1 MTPGPLAGEPVGMAR
16 TGQST
21 ENPRT
26 GDRVKWHLTSAE
38 TGGSLVRA
46 EWWTRPGGG
55 VTFEHVHRDAE
66 ERFEVL
72 SGRMAAEL
80 PGRRIELGPGER
92 IALPPRVPHR
102 WWNAAGEDLHFIV
115 EVDPPGHFEQTIE
128 TLFGLAR
135 EGRVR
140 RDGSPGLLQLAV
152 MAREFGFESYP
163 TTPPLPVL
171 RTAATLLAPLG
182 RALGRRA
189 TYPRF
194 AG

>member
-1 MTPGPLAGEPVGMAR
+1 MPTGPLRRDLLDMATPGH
-16 TGQST
+16 TT

-26 GDRVKWHLTSAE
+26 GERVKWHLTSAE
-38 TGGSLVRA
+38 TEGRLVRA

-72 SGRMAAEL
+72 SGRMSAEL
-80 PGRRIELGPGER
+80 GGRRVDLVARER
-92 IALPPRVPHR
+92 IVLPPRVPHR
-102 WWNAAGEDLHFIV
+102 WWNSGGEDLHFIV
-115 EVDPPGHFEQTIE
+115 EVDPPGHFEETIE

-140 RDGSPGLLQLAV
+140 ADGSPGLLQLAV
-152 MAREFGFESYP
+152 MAREFGLEAYP
-163 TTPPLPVL
+163 TSPPLPVL
-171 RTAATLLAPLG
+171 RAATALLAPVG

-194 AG
+194 A